1 MIFGKSRTINSNL
14 FNKQEFSAQ
23 KSCIY
28 DLEWLTASQ
37 LACGGGD
44 QYVSVYDIHTSTR
57 LSLLKGHT
65 ESIKSIAC
73 VPGNPHVLASGAR
86 DGSVLVF
93 DTRCNKYHCSL
104 SDQIFNSD
112 LNTCFIRPTN
122 SIQKAHFT
130 ETHPSTTAHHGDK
143 RVLRSKQNIASPSL
157 NSRKPSPLS
166 CVLFQSEH
174 LLISCG
180 ATDGLIKVWDTRK
193 IYSLPHSKKAA
204 SMDLATPPLHTFDQV
219 NISARTNTT
228 TVQTKKGYTNLI
240 LNGTRTHLYSSC
252 MNNYI
257 YEHNM
262 VTYNEAHTRVI
273 NKPMN
278 TQANKY
284 HHLNTSNF
292 IKSSLSPCG
301 NFVLSGSS
309 NSNAYIYPVNVNSDM
324 AAFKKHMPIILLKG
338 HTNEVTT
345 VDWNPFDSNQVN
357 SNFF

>member
-1 MIFGKSRTINSNL
+1 MTIKFIKALNS
-14 FNKQEFSAQ
+14 EFSAQ

-44 QYVSVYDIHTSTR
+44 QFVSVYDINTNTR
-57 LSLLKGHT
+57 LNLLKGHT
-65 ESIKSIAC
+65 ESIKSITSIQN
-73 VPGNPHVLASGAR
+73 NPYVLASGAR
-86 DGSVLVF
+86 DGSILVF
-93 DTRCNKYHCSL
+93 DTRCNKYHCSIN
-104 SDQIFNSD
+104 DQILNSD
-112 LNTCFIRPTN
+112 DNTHFIRPTN
-122 SIQKAHFT
+122 NIQKAHYV
-130 ETHPSTTAHHGDK
+130 ETHPNTSSIDK
-143 RVLRSKQNIASPSL
+143 RVLRSKQNIASP
-157 NSRKPSPLS
+157 NVNARKPSPLS
-166 CVLFQSEH
+166 CVLFRNEY

-193 IYSLPHSKKAA
+193 IYSLPQSKRVTIEPA
-204 SMDLATPPLHTFDQV
+204 PLYTFDQV
-219 NISARTNTT
+219 SFSARTNTT
-228 TVQTKKGYTNLI
+228 TVQTKKGYTNLV
-240 LNGTRTHLYSSC
+240 LNGSRTALYSSC

-278 TQANKY
+278 TTVNKY

-301 NFVLSGSS
+301 NFLLSGSS
-309 NSNAYIYPVNVNSDM
+309 NTHAYIYPVNLNSDM
-324 AAFKKHMPIILLKG
+324 AVFKKYVPIILLKG

-345 VDWNPFDSNQVN
+345 VDWNPFESNQVIQLRIII
-357 SNFF
+357 NFLTSYKKC